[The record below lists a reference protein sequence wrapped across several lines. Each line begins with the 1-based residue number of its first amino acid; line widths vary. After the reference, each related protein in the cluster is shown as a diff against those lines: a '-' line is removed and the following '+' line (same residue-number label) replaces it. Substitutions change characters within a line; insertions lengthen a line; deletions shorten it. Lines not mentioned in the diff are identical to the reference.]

1 MFLQE
6 TRGHRA
12 FDQQEFNH
20 GFICGVEEKYLDLSA
35 LEQLSLGDPNRYKE
49 MLGMF
54 LESIPSSVLLINKD
68 LKVVLANKNFITRSL
83 KTQQQV
89 IGQKLNLVLP
99 EAITEHIDITGKVR
113 DVFVKN
119 QPTRGDRMTYRA
131 PGIPIR
137 TYYYS
142 IIPFPWLGEV
152 ENVILLL
159 EDVTEQV
166 RLSEEIRLA
175 ERHLASVVESA
186 RDVVL
191 STDSRGEILTWN
203 TAAER
208 ITGYSSWEARGR
220 SFFERCAPEKS
231 RELDQVFVNMRKADR
246 PQTGE
251 WELVTKDGNR
261 IPISW
266 IFSSMKDERSKSIG
280 VVAVGRDL
288 TEHRKLEMQ
297 LQQSQKL
304 AALGVMAGGI
314 AHEIRNPLAVCFSAA
329 QFLSDAEINPELR
342 QECVKQ
348 IMTGIDKASSIIE
361 NLLRF
366 ARPSSTTDMQPVK
379 LLVILNETIQL
390 VSNQAKIEKISVL
403 FDSFDRDITVYANAN
418 LLQQLFVNLFLNAFN
433 SMPDGGQLLIT
444 ANRSEKGVQIRI
456 EDTGCGISQEN
467 LDKIFDP
474 FFTLSPVGKGTGLGL
489 SICYSIVK
497 QHLGT
502 IEVQSTEGKGSI
514 FIVQLP
520 VL

>member
-1 MFLQE
+1 M
-6 TRGHRA
+6 
-12 FDQQEFNH
+12 
-20 GFICGVEEKYLDLSA
+20 DLSA

-54 LESIPSSVLLINKD
+54 LESIPSSVLLINRD
-68 LKVVLANKNFITRSL
+68 LRVVLANKNFITKSLRS
-83 KTQQQV
+83 QQQV
-89 IGQKLNLVLP
+89 IGQKLDLVLP
-99 EAITEHIDITGKVR
+99 EAITEHIDITGMVR
-113 DVFVKN
+113 GVFEKN
-119 QPTRGDRMTYRA
+119 QPTRGGRMTYRA

-137 TYYYS
+137 TYYYN
-142 IIPFPWLGEV
+142 IIPFAWLQEV

-166 RLSEEIRLA
+166 RLSEEVRLA

-191 STDSRGEILTWN
+191 SMDSRGDILTWN

-208 ITGYSSWEARGR
+208 LTGYSSWEVRGR
-220 SFFERCAPEKS
+220 TFFERCAPEKS
-231 RELDQVFVNMRKADR
+231 RELEQVFMNMRKVDR

-288 TEHRKLEMQ
+288 TEHRKLEIQ

-329 QFLSDAEINPELR
+329 QFLNNTEINSELR

-366 ARPSSTTDMQPVK
+366 ARPSSTTEMQPVK
-379 LLVILNETIQL
+379 LLVVLNETIQL
-390 VSNQAKIEKISVL
+390 VSNQAKIAKISVS
-403 FDSFDRDITVYANAN
+403 FDSINQDITVYANAN
-418 LLQQLFVNLFLNAFN
+418 LLQQMFVNLFLNAFN
-433 SMPDGGQLLIT
+433 SMPDGGRLIIS
-444 ANRSEKGVQIRI
+444 AKHSEKGVEVRV
-456 EDTGCGISQEN
+456 EDTGCGISQEHFE
-467 LDKIFDP
+467 KIFDP
-474 FFTLSPVGKGTGLGL
+474 FFTLSPVGKGIGLGL
-489 SICYSIVK
+489 SICYSIAK

-502 IEVQSTEGKGSI
+502 IEVQSTEGKGTI
-514 FIVQLP
+514 FTVQLP